1 MEKYVPSTQG
11 QVGRGPGGKGLRA
24 SWRAGS
30 SLEPR
35 TASFAGKEKQFSSKM
50 EKPSEHKESRSD
62 RGHTRSFCFCF
73 CFFCWAGVHFFFFF
87 LDIKNRDTRQ
97 ESHQG
102 SPRHHLLNWSKR
114 GISPNANEQ
123 RTIHVTQ
130 NIRYALMRQG
140 VRQGGDL

>member
-1 MEKYVPSTQG
+1 MSLYPRSGRERPRRERSESIVEGRVFIRASKGFVGWEGEAIPAQARWKNYLGIKKVEVTEVSLA
-11 QVGRGPGGKGLRA
+11 VFVFVFFAGRG
-24 SWRAGS
+24 S
-30 SLEPR
+30 
-35 TASFAGKEKQFSSKM
+35 T
-50 EKPSEHKESRSD
+50 
-62 RGHTRSFCFCF
+62 
-73 CFFCWAGVHFFFFF
+73 FFFF
-87 LDIKNRDTRQ
+87 LDIKNRVTRQ